1 MALDFD
7 KFATKGNKFLKDLAK
22 QLGHP
27 EDIPKAGR
35 KLRAVL
41 HATRDQLS
49 MEESLQLLA
58 QLPMFLKAVYV
69 ENWKSTRKKKGI
81 KHVEDYLKEIQRY
94 DFRTAKND
102 FTNED
107 EVENAAVV
115 VFLCLRRYISLG
127 EMEDIKAVLPKELK
141 FLARNVTMI

>member
-1 MALDFD
+1 MALNFD

-22 QLGHP
+22 ELGHP
-27 EDIPKAGR
+27 KDKAKAGR

-41 HATRDQLS
+41 HAIRDQLP

-58 QLPMFLKAVYV
+58 QLPMFLKAIYV
-69 ENWKSTRKKKGI
+69 ENWNIHKKKKKI
-81 KHVEDYLKEIQRY
+81 KHIKAFTDLIKQY
-94 DFRTAKND
+94 DFKTADHD
-102 FTNED
+102 FISDE

-115 VFLCLRRYISLG
+115 IFLCLRKYISLG

-141 FLARNVTMI
+141 FLTRNITMI